1 MTPDRS
7 SAYGRVIKTL
17 DDMGPSKLHDLERMR
32 IRAAADTLLFAA
44 AADPGALD
52 AIADVEHLTRHLI
65 DTGRWSAERASV
77 LSDDVAACGP
87 ELSEDVPVVE
97 EQAAA

>member
-44 AADPGALD
+44 SGDDAALE

-65 DTGRWSAERASV
+65 DTGRWLADRASV
-77 LSDDVAACGP
+77 LADDVAACGP
-87 ELSEDVPVVE
+87 SLAEDVPVME
-97 EQAAA
+97 ERAAA